1 MTPDNGDV
9 DVATREHCVDYRRRC
24 WVSENRA
31 SRAFHSPFHA
41 CTKIGM
47 TDGWGQELTGAA
59 IEKGKKL
66 KNRNFRTENDESIVE

>member
-1 MTPDNGDV
+1 
-9 DVATREHCVDYRRRC
+9 
-24 WVSENRA
+24 
-31 SRAFHSPFHA
+31 
-41 CTKIGM
+41 M